1 MEIINR
7 RARYDYFIDDTYE
20 CGIVLK
26 GTEIKSIRNGSA
38 NIKDSYAI
46 IRNGEVFLINMF
58 IDHYKEGNIF
68 NHDET
73 RSRKLLLHKN
83 EIKKLDNKLKLEGFT
98 LIPLKVYF
106 VRGKAKVEL
115 GLCRGKKNYDKRE
128 SIKERDLKR
137 EVARTN
143 KYQDKR
149 MSFQ

>member
-73 RSRKLLLHKN
+73 RSRKLLLHKS
-83 EIKKLDNKLKLEGFT
+83 EIRKLDNKLKLEGFT

-106 VRGKAKVEL
+106 VRGKAKIEL

-149 MSFQ
+149 MSF